1 MFYTN
6 ILMCQART
14 RSAVVV
20 IPCRALVPGPQ
31 RWAFETR
38 KGGESS
44 GGNRMARRLL
54 SATIFLLLIA
64 GVAQA
69 APEQAV
75 QTKVLVKSTAAWNGR
90 AYEKFSEG
98 RPELTVTRV
107 TIPAHTRLPWH
118 AHPMPSVGYILSGHI
133 TVEDQATGRK
143 KVFKAGEAI
152 PEQVNAAHRGTTDD
166 EPVVIIV
173 TYAGTAGQ
181 PLSEP
186 IRP

>member
-1 MFYTN
+1 MVRYSLPAA
-6 ILMCQART
+6 I
-14 RSAVVV
+14 
-20 IPCRALVPGPQ
+20 
-31 RWAFETR
+31 
-38 KGGESS
+38 
-44 GGNRMARRLL
+44 
-54 SATIFLLLIA
+54 LLLIA
-64 GVAQA
+64 TVSVAQEGA
-69 APEQAV
+69 RGV
-75 QTKVLVKSTAAWNGR
+75 QTKLLVKSTTAWNGR
-90 AYEKFSEG
+90 AYEKFGEG

-118 AHPMPSVGYILSGHI
+118 THPMPSVGYILSGHI
-133 TVEDQATGRK
+133 TVEDRATGQK
-143 KVFKAGEAI
+143 KIYRTGAAI